1 MISVA
6 NALQTVLNT
15 TQDYGVEEI
24 PFLKSVGRVL
34 KEPVFAD
41 SHFPPFNRVAMD
53 GIAIDFH
60 QFKSGQR
67 AFLIEGIQAA
77 GSVQI
82 TLQNSKN

>member
-24 PFLKSVGRVL
+24 PFLKSIGRIL

-53 GIAIDFH
+53 GIAIDFY

-67 AFLIEGIQAA
+67 AVYRCWPATGGAVATSWF
-77 GSVQI
+77 
-82 TLQNSKN
+82 